1 MLITAGLS
9 AVMFQLMTGFSSG
22 ISWYGAWTLGI
33 LVSITDPVEVIAR
46 LNHKRAS
53 HKFITLVE
61 LEALTNDATGILFF
75 TFFTGLALKPEA
87 HPPSLSLNYFTMNI
101 IVAGLGGIA
110 LGYVFR
116 LICQQW
122 LWTIYNDNTN
132 IINIMFVFSFLLF
145 TLAESPILKWS
156 GTFALITLG
165 LGLSKSQGT
174 TIDKKT
180 TSAIHGFYNYALYL
194 AETLIFIA
202 VGIFIG
208 YEIEEH
214 WGDIFHYSDLGL
226 LVAFFLFTIIARFI
240 AIGIFYYPLS
250 KMGYGLDWKK
260 YVLLSYGGLRG
271 SHSLILAL
279 VVDEG

>member
-1 MLITAGLS
+1 
-9 AVMFQLMTGFSSG
+9 
-22 ISWYGAWTLGI
+22 
-33 LVSITDPVEVIAR
+33 
-46 LNHKRAS
+46 
-53 HKFITLVE
+53 
-61 LEALTNDATGILFF
+61 
-75 TFFTGLALKPEA
+75 
-87 HPPSLSLNYFTMNI
+87 
-101 IVAGLGGIA
+101 
-110 LGYVFR
+110 
-116 LICQQW
+116 
-122 LWTIYNDNTN
+122 
-132 IINIMFVFSFLLF
+132 MFVFSYLLF
-145 TLAESPILKWS
+145 TLAESTILKWS

-208 YEIEEH
+208 YEVEEH

-250 KMGYGLDWKK
+250 KLGYGLDWKK